1 MTRQQLEKVKTSST
15 PKPTTKPTSNS
26 RKHPITT
33 ATRPGKRTPAP
44 VLKPTK
50 PVLTQITVFICTN
63 ALQKHDTKTKSKL
76 NKRTTETSGI
86 KKKGKN
92 TKKGNPCTCIHKY
105 CLQPL
110 LVEIKHLIKKILT
123 SYSFRGLSNLC
134 EPLIYRITCIKI
146 I

>member
-50 PVLTQITVFICTN
+50 PVPTQITVFICTN
-63 ALQKHDTKTKSKL
+63 ALQKHDTKTKGKL

-86 KKKGKN
+86 KEKVKIQKKE
-92 TKKGNPCTCIHKY
+92 IHVHVY
-105 CLQPL
+105 INI
-110 LVEIKHLIKKILT
+110 V
-123 SYSFRGLSNLC
+123 YNLF
-134 EPLIYRITCIKI
+134 
-146 I
+146 